1 MVQRERIA
9 YIDIAK
15 TICIFLMVVGHWT
28 TNSTL
33 LMYIYSFHMPALFV
47 MSGYLYKP
55 RSWKRTLLSFAVPV
69 AFYSFINLA
78 TLILTGELAINRILS
93 KEVFYRFFHYRYG
106 LGNGLYMGD
115 WFIWALLGLRLLFG
129 DIKSLS
135 ILKKYYII
143 ISIFVI
149 IYMTFENYLISV
161 DKLFR
166 GWYIGRLIPSLPF
179 FCFGFYLKDQKWNP
193 HCPSRYSV
201 LIFAFI
207 FVILPLVNG
216 SCSIN
221 SNEFGMSYILFL
233 VNAIISTLFIFVI
246 SNIIPQNQFA
256 TIISKGTLLILG
268 LHVPI
273 MKMLDSFLPNYFDYI
288 IPFIAILLCYYPI
301 KFLDEWCPILLGRI
315 KK

>member
-1 MVQRERIA
+1 
-9 YIDIAK
+9 
-15 TICIFLMVVGHWT
+15 
-28 TNSTL
+28 
-33 LMYIYSFHMPALFV
+33 
-47 MSGYLYKP
+47 
-55 RSWKRTLLSFAVPV
+55 
-69 AFYSFINLA
+69 
-78 TLILTGELAINRILS
+78 
-93 KEVFYRFFHYRYG
+93 
-106 LGNGLYMGD
+106 MGD

-193 HCPSRYSV
+193 HCPLRYSV

-221 SNEFGMSYILFL
+221 SNEFGMSYIIFL

-273 MKMLDSFLPNYFDYI
+273 MKMLDSFLPHYFDYI

-301 KFLDEWCPILLGRI
+301 KFLDGWCPLLLGRI